1 MSAIKLKQKLINNVE
16 TVLSKL
22 TMNKI
27 KSNKLKKWK
36 EISNKH
42 KKNPNNKGIKR
53 QLTLVRNNSIRYKK
67 RSLINNKTR
76 KKQIFN
82 LNKLLTILKK
92 I

>member
-1 MSAIKLKQKLINNVE
+1 MSNIKLKQNLINKVE
-16 TVLSKL
+16 TVLSQL

-53 QLTLVRNNSIRYKK
+53 RLTLVRNNSIRYKK

-82 LNKLLTILKK
+82 LNKIITIQKK